1 MESDNIEKLLEKY
14 FEATTT
20 LSEEAELRA
29 YFSQED
35 VAAHLTSYIPMFR
48 YISDAGEEKFGK
60 VLELDALTSVTETS
74 EHRFRKPWLAWA
86 SVAAMVALMA
96 GLYIQSETVLPT
108 IAQPDNQYAQLE
120 DEFTQEEIE
129 SAQEALSLL
138 AVNFS
143 KGTEQF
149 SHLKEFEK
157 NTNRFLSEKN

>member
-14 FEATTT
+14 FEASTTVK
-20 LSEEAELRA
+20 EEAELKA

-35 VAAHLTSYIPMFR
+35 VEAHLAPYAPMFR
-48 YISDAGEEKFGK
+48 YISDAGEERSSRAF
-60 VLELDALTSVTETS
+60 ELDDSASGTEAS
-74 EHRFRKPWLAWA
+74 GGSSRKIWLAWA
-86 SVAAMVALMA
+86 SAAAMVALMV
-96 GLYIQSETVLPT
+96 GLYVQSETTPPT
-108 IAQPDNQYAQLE
+108 TDPDNQFVQLE

-149 SHLKEFEK
+149 SHLQEFEK